1 MSGKFQAY
9 SKVIQLYIYIYPIL
23 LQILFYDRNNLR
35 DSEARN
41 GMINSVLYKDNSGD
55 FAPGEQKADMNI

>member
-23 LQILFYDRNNLR
+23 FQILFYDRNNLR
-35 DSEARN
+35 DSEAGN
-41 GMINSVLYKDNSGD
+41 GMINSVLCKDNSGD
-55 FAPGEQKADMNI
+55 FAQGKQKADMNI

>member
-1 MSGKFQAY
+1 MLYSFQVY

-35 DSEARN
+35 DSEAGN
-41 GMINSVLYKDNSGD
+41 GMINCVLCKDNSGD
-55 FAPGEQKADMNI
+55 FAQGEQKADMNI